1 MTKEERQKLVK
12 EEADET
18 GLPKTLYTV
27 VNVASRLANAADDLA
42 LITEGRSKLNKEL
55 YTGMLFN
62 NYYRLRMLMDEVLYL
77 HNIESWDVVDH
88 QADTVY
94 ETIDNKLSQSEGGT
108 DDNT

>member
-12 EEADET
+12 AEADET
-18 GLPKTLYTV
+18 GLPKTLYKV

-42 LITEGRSKLNKEL
+42 LITEYRSKLNKEL

-62 NYYRLRMLMDEVLYL
+62 NYYRLQMLMDEVLYL
-77 HNIESWDVVDH
+77 HNIESWDTLENQVDN
-88 QADTVY
+88 VY
-94 ETIDNKLSQSEGGT
+94 KTIDNKLLQSEGGI